1 MCDEA
6 MDNIE
11 LISGKG
17 GGHYGEKDKDVPAV
31 RTHFWSQPTICERT
45 SYLAKM
51 GISRMKWKC
60 VPGEHHHVSETC
72 RSSIVLFF
80 RGREGETT
88 AYQPERSSRRYVHS
102 KEKALTQTSC
112 AQNQGSKDNPAD
124 KTLVLYHTSA
134 AIPPPLRHHRLIPTR
149 YPPHKNYGGRRRE

>member
-17 GGHYGEKDKDVPAV
+17 GGHYAEIDKDVPAV

-45 SYLAKM
+45 SYLAEM

-60 VPGEHHHVSETC
+60 VPGEDHYVSETC
-72 RSSIVLFF
+72 RSSVVLFF
-80 RGREGETT
+80 RG
-88 AYQPERSSRRYVHS
+88 
-102 KEKALTQTSC
+102 
-112 AQNQGSKDNPAD
+112 
-124 KTLVLYHTSA
+124 
-134 AIPPPLRHHRLIPTR
+134 
-149 YPPHKNYGGRRRE
+149 GGRDDSLPARAIQPPVRT